1 MVPAKLAE
9 MTATAPFESLP
20 ITLEQSTSPMSTL
33 IIGSFI
39 AVAATV
45 LLAPFG
51 LLAAHATAEPAAFQ
65 AAISQPATAVQLG
78 LALIVA
84 LGFVTVPLHLL
95 LRRWQQPR
103 RIIVSQQS
111 VSASDAKG
119 PARGNWNEPLSAY
132 QGVTHHIRTSLSGAQ
147 HEIIL
152 VHAQPAKSVV
162 LHVAD
167 RIGQPEIEAIARL
180 LNVPQVPT
188 RALYERHRAQPLDLA
203 QAA

>member
-111 VSASDAKG
+111 VSASNAKG
-119 PARGNWNEPLSAY
+119 PSRGNWNEPLSAY
-132 QGVTHHIRTSLSGAQ
+132 RGVTHHIRTSLSGAQ

-152 VHAQPAKSVV
+152 VHARPAKSVV

-167 RIGQPEIEAIARL
+167 RIGQPQIEALARL

-188 RALYERHRAQPLDLA
+188 RTLYERHRAQPLDLA